1 VVKKAA
7 KLGLEPSRIASEIL
21 VFLRANAS
29 AGRARSSQ
37 RYFKEPV
44 QLYGIQAPV
53 LRKHAKSLASQLK
66 GKWTWVEAVS
76 LVDELIQEPQLE
88 AKAVGLLVLSFFQAD
103 LPAPM
108 LPRIKSWLAWHS
120 GNWATVDLLA
130 PDILGPLLDRN
141 PDLIT
146 VVESWS
152 GSPNLWV
159 RRGAVVAFVKHA
171 RQGKYLGA
179 VYRIAERLLDD
190 PEDLMQKAVGW
201 VLREAGKTDADR
213 LERFLLQQGPQMAR
227 TSVRYAIERFP
238 EIDRKRLLVETRR

>member
-1 VVKKAA
+1 MKKAA
-7 KLGLEPSRIASEIL
+7 KLGLEPSRIASEIIA
-21 VFLRANAS
+21 FLRANAS

-44 QLYGIQAPV
+44 QLYGIQAHV

-66 GKWTWVEAVS
+66 GKWSWVEAVS
-76 LVDELIQEPQLE
+76 LVDALIQEPQLE
-88 AKAVGLLVLSFFQAD
+88 TKAMGLLILGQFEAD
-103 LPAPM
+103 LPAHL

-130 PDILGPLLDRN
+130 PDILGPLLDRH

-146 VVESWS
+146 EVESWS

-159 RRGAVVAFVKHA
+159 RRGAMVAFVKHA
-171 RQGKYLGA
+171 RQGKHLGA
-179 VYRIAERLLDD
+179 VYRIAEKLLADQ
-190 PEDLMQKAVGW
+190 EDLMHKAVGW
-201 VLREAGKTDADR
+201 VLREAGKTDAER
-213 LERFLLQQGPQMAR
+213 LERFLLRHGLQMAR

-238 EIDRKRLLVETRR
+238 ETDRKRLLVVTRR